1 MKQQDL
7 KKIFNKI
14 KAGTASLNEE
24 ELMKQ
29 WLHQL
34 NLDAKVD
41 LSENE
46 IKQIQ
51 ANIWKDVAAE
61 LNIQAPKT
69 RRLWIRY
76 ASVAAAIAIG
86 LVVLFF
92 YQSDFDMPISFKHAA
107 VQQDKL
113 PGSIKA
119 HVTLADGTS
128 INIDEANKQ
137 SLLNTA
143 GIKIKKAKDGTIIYK
158 LSAENQVT
166 SKVKYSTIYTPKG
179 GRFNL
184 ELPDGTLV
192 MLNASSSFTYPT
204 VFDENERSVELSG
217 EAFFHVTK
225 QQKAG
230 RNVPFYVKTLRQR
243 IEVLG
248 TQFNVSSYADDD
260 FTATTLVEGKVSVNM
275 LNGADQRI
283 LTPGEQSVLTNNSQ
297 SIKVSKVNVE
307 SMIAWKD
314 GQFLFEDAYLKEIL
328 LSLSRWY
335 DVKVNLNNLPK
346 TRYTIF
352 ISRESKLSSVLKMLD
367 KTGDLKFKLINN
379 TIEIN

>member
-1 MKQQDL
+1 MKPQDL
-7 KKIFNKI
+7 RKIFNKVKKG
-14 KAGTASLNEE
+14 KASPKEE
-24 ELMKQ
+24 ELMKK
-29 WLHQL
+29 WLHQFHA
-34 NLDAKVD
+34 DTEVD
-41 LSENE
+41 FTGKE
-46 IKQIQ
+46 IRQIQ
-51 ANIWKDVAAE
+51 NKIWQGVAEE
-61 LNIQAPKT
+61 LNIQSPPT
-69 RRLWIRY
+69 RKLWIRY
-76 ASVAAAIAIG
+76 ASTAAAV
-86 LVVLFF
+86 LVALMLLFF
-92 YQSDFDMPISFKHAA
+92 YQSRLDIRGTFNNPTVH
-107 VQQDKL
+107 QDKL

-119 HVTLADGTS
+119 RVTLADGTS

-137 SLLNTA
+137 SLLSTA
-143 GIKIKKAKDGTIIYK
+143 GIKIKRTADGTIIYK
-158 LSAENQVT
+158 LSPENQVA
-166 SKVKYSTIYTPKG
+166 SSIKYSTIYTPKG

-192 MLNASSSFTYPT
+192 MLNASSSLTYPT
-204 VFDENERSVELSG
+204 VFDEQERNVELSG

-225 QQKAG
+225 QQKEG
-230 RNVPFYVKTLRQR
+230 KRIPFYVKTLRQK

-260 FTATTLVEGKVSVNM
+260 FTATTLVEGKVSVHM
-275 LNGADQRI
+275 LSGADQRI
-283 LTPGEQSVLTNNSQ
+283 LAPGEQSVLTNNSN
-297 SIKVSKVNVE
+297 SIKVSRVNVD

-335 DVKVNLNNLPK
+335 DVKVNLNDLPK

>member
-1 MKQQDL
+1 MKPQDL
-7 KKIFNKI
+7 RKIFNKV
-14 KAGTASLNEE
+14 KKGDASPKEE
-24 ELMKQ
+24 ALMKE
-29 WLHQL
+29 WLHQFHA
-34 NLDAKVD
+34 DAEVD
-41 LSENE
+41 FTGKE

-51 ANIWKDVAAE
+51 NKIWQGVADE
-61 LNIQAPKT
+61 LNIQSPKT
-69 RRLWIRY
+69 RKLWIRY
-76 ASVAAAIAIG
+76 ASAAAAVLVG
-86 LVVLFF
+86 LMLLFF
-92 YQSDFDMPISFKHAA
+92 YQSRLDIRGTLHNPTVH
-107 VQQDKL
+107 QDKL

-119 HVTLADGTS
+119 HVILADGTS

-137 SLLNTA
+137 SLLSAA
-143 GIKIKKAKDGTIIYK
+143 GIKIKRTKDGTVIYK
-158 LSAENQVT
+158 LSPENQVN
-166 SKVKYSTIYTPKG
+166 SSIKYSTIYTPKG

-192 MLNASSSFTYPT
+192 MLNASSSLTYPT
-204 VFDENERSVELSG
+204 VFDDQERNVELSG

-225 QQKAG
+225 QQKEG
-230 RNVPFYVKTLRQR
+230 KRIPFYVKTLRQK

-260 FTATTLVEGKVSVNM
+260 FTATTLVEGKVSVHM

-283 LTPGEQSVLTNNSQ
+283 LAPGEQSVLTNNSN
-297 SIKVSKVNVE
+297 SIKVSRVNVD

-335 DVKVNLNNLPK
+335 DVKVNLNDLPK

>member
-7 KKIFNKI
+7 KKIFNNI
-14 KAGTASLNEE
+14 KSGTASPKEIAS
-24 ELMKQ
+24 MKQ
-29 WLHQL
+29 WLHQF
-34 NLDAKVD
+34 NLEADVD
-41 LSENE
+41 LSVKEV
-46 IKQIQ
+46 KQIQ
-51 ANIWKDVAAE
+51 SQIWQNMAAE
-61 LNIQAPKT
+61 LNIQSSKT
-69 RRLWIRY
+69 HMHWIRY
-76 ASVAAAIAIG
+76 ASAAAAVLIG
-86 LVVLFF
+86 LMLFLF
-92 YQSDFDMPISFKHAA
+92 HRPGFDSRLSLNNPT
-107 VQQDKL
+107 VRQDKL

-143 GIKIKKAKDGTIIYK
+143 GIKIKKAKDGTVIYK
-158 LSAENQVT
+158 LSAEKQV
-166 SKVKYSTIYTPKG
+166 SSSVKYSTIYTPKG

-204 VFDENERSVELSG
+204 VFDEQERSVELSG
-217 EAFFHVTK
+217 EAFFHVSK
-225 QQKAG
+225 QHKAG
-230 RNVPFYVKTLRQR
+230 KNIPFYVKTLRQK

-260 FTATTLVEGKVSVNM
+260 FTATTLLEGKVRVNM
-275 LNGADQRI
+275 LNGADLRI
-283 LTPGEQSVLTNNSQ
+283 LAPGEQSVLTNSSNS
-297 SIKVSKVNVE
+297 IRVSRVNVE
-307 SMIAWKD
+307 STVAWKD